1 MSRLWLKSEGYSP
14 QLVNYYPLLQT
25 AVAIVSTYIMT
36 IYCDYT
42 GHRFI
47 ANVIMYISVLISSI
61 MCLVWNI
68 GTGGHFF
75 AYTIS
80 GIGYAGQASNFAW
93 ANSLTREDEM
103 MRSITLFSMN
113 LFSNIWNLWYQ
124 IVLWPVVEAPQFR
137 NGQIATIATGA
148 VAVLIAA
155 AIVHCSRRW
164 PVTMPQ
170 DNIAAESSEKGCERQ
185 VSHVQQDSYPL
196 AVM

>member
-1 MSRLWLKSEGYSP
+1 MTSLWLKHEGYP
-14 QLVNYYPLLQT
+14 ADLINFYPLLQT

-42 GHRFI
+42 GRRFI

-61 MCLVWNI
+61 MCLVWKI

-103 MRSITLFSMN
+103 LRSLTLFSMN

-124 IVLWPVVEAPQFR
+124 IALWPVVDAPQFR
-137 NGQIATIATGA
+137 KGQIATIVTGA
-148 VAVLIAA
+148 VAVAIAA
-155 AIVHCSRRW
+155 AIVYCTRRW
-164 PVTMPQ
+164 PPITPEE
-170 DNIAAESSEKGCERQ
+170 NAAAEVLEKGYDRQ
-185 VSHVQQDSYPL
+185 VSPVQL
-196 AVM
+196 ASHQES